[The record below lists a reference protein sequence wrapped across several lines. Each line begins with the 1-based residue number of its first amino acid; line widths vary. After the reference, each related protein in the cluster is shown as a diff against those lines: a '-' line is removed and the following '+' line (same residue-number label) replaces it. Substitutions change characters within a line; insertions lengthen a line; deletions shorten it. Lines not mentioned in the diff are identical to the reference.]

1 MAKEVIKVTPPEMG
15 DIEVSNYA
23 LEAYKFARSIP
34 VELDEEELE
43 KAISMRNLRSVAFRD
58 LTEFRKAIERLA
70 KDIKEATEFVY
81 NLGGPDSLPEEGEDG
96 VKISW
101 SKQSYMP
108 KWAAIGCSANVV
120 RTLSKKGILTV
131 DAALCELTVD
141 AVIRASGLTKDKLI
155 AMFPNDIVEEPKKR
169 TLNIK

>member
-1 MAKEVIKVTPPEMG
+1 MANEIIAVTPAEMG
-15 DIEVSNYA
+15 DIEITSAA
-23 LEAYKFARSIP
+23 LEAYRFARSIP
-34 VELDEEELE
+34 VELDEEQETDIVS
-43 KAISMRNLRSVAFRD
+43 KRNLRSAAFRD
-58 LTEFRKAIERLA
+58 LTEFRKRLEKLA
-70 KDIKEATEFVY
+70 KDIKDSTEFIY
-81 NLGGPDSLPEEGEDG
+81 NIGGPDSLPDPGEDG

-101 SKQSYMP
+101 SKQSYTP

-169 TLNIK
+169 TLSIK